1 LPDYRTRPLH
11 RPAYSIDLDQFP
23 GRRFCRWW
31 SINTIAPDRLLTT
44 RPHAPLRHCP
54 ICGIAMQAKK
64 SRDDSPQFDLFECL
78 SCETTIRHAKPA
90 AKGERDS

>member
-1 LPDYRTRPLH
+1 MVINQDHRTGSAFLK
-11 RPAYSIDLDQFP
+11 
-23 GRRFCRWW
+23 
-31 SINTIAPDRLLTT
+31 T

-78 SCETTIRHAKPA
+78 SCDTTIRHAKPA
-90 AKGERDS
+90 AKGEQDR